1 MTNPLWLTAHPVR
14 ALNGY
19 VGVAITVLGALAV
32 LAAFVAAMAPV
43 VERRW
48 PATWW
53 ALIGAPVTVIRITCT
68 WGEVT
73 GRCGLAVTA
82 RPYPSGL
89 LAGLVAGLMASQP
102 HRAVAA
108 AKLIP
113 PRRIWLGVNRRGLVL
128 GVRMHKGQEPADYA
142 AAAGP
147 LAHAWHVHAVRVD
160 SPRPGRVRLTVIPR
174 DPLAGESVTLPG
186 PRQPADEASSGGEL
200 LRVAVGMREDGAPWV
215 LNLRAVP
222 HWLVIGATRSG
233 KSTLINA
240 LVAQLA
246 PRPVALVGID
256 CKGGMELGLYAARLS
271 ALATTRAEA
280 VRLLDALVEL
290 MLTRMRLCQDARVRS
305 VWELPAELRP
315 VPVVV
320 IVDEVAE
327 LFLAAT
333 KADKAETA
341 KAITALIRLAQLGA
355 ALGVHL
361 IVAGQ
366 RVSSDF
372 GDGVTALR
380 AQLAGRICHR
390 VADQATAAMTLAG
403 MPPEATHAALA
414 ITPRQQGTA
423 VTADDSGAWV
433 LARSVLVTATDAERI
448 AEQHAGPTPVLPELT
463 RALAGGEHPVTG
475 DGPEV

>member
-1 MTNPLWLTAHPVR
+1 MTNPLKLTAHP
-14 ALNGY
+14 AHSLTGY
-19 VGVAITVLGALAV
+19 VGMALTGLAALAV
-32 LAAFVAAMAPV
+32 LAAFVVAVAPI

-102 HRAVAA
+102 HRPVAA

-113 PRRIWLGVNRRGLVL
+113 PRRVWLGVNRRGLVL
-128 GVRMHKGQEPADYA
+128 GVRMHKGQEPEDYA

-174 DPLAGESVTLPG
+174 DPLAGESVAIPG
-186 PRQPADEASSGGEL
+186 PRRPADETTSGDL
-200 LRVAVGMREDGAPWV
+200 LRVAVGMREDGATWV
-215 LNLRAVP
+215 LDLRSVP
-222 HWLVIGATRSG
+222 HRLVIGATRSG

-240 LVAQLA
+240 LVARLA

-280 VRLLDALVEL
+280 VQLLDALVEL
-290 MLTRMRLCQDARVRS
+290 MLTRMRLCQDARLRS
-305 VWELPAELRP
+305 VWELPADLRP
-315 VPVVV
+315 APVVV

-341 KAITALIRLAQLGA
+341 RAITALIRLAQLGA

-361 IVAGQ
+361 VVAGQ

-390 VADQATAAMTLAG
+390 VADQATAVMTLAG
-403 MPPEATHAALA
+403 MPPEATQAALA

-433 LARSVLVTATDAERI
+433 LARSVLVTATEAERI
-448 AEQHAGPTPVLPELT
+448 AEQHADLTPVLPELT
-463 RALAGGEHPVTG
+463 RALVG